1 MQKEL
6 DSTKSQLAE
15 LKDKVSCMITSF
27 EARIRDLTSEIDDLR
42 AKAKDATATLGS
54 SSDAPHLR
62 IPQPPSTP
70 KRVWSPHR
78 TLSVTI
84 LL

>member
-6 DSTKSQLAE
+6 DSQKSQLAE
-15 LKDKVSCMITSF
+15 LKDKVTCMITSF
-27 EARIRDLTSEIDDLR
+27 EARIRVLTSEIDGLR
-42 AKAKDATATLGS
+42 AKAKDATTINGS
-54 SSDAPHLR
+54 PEGLPSR

-78 TLSVTI
+78 TL
-84 LL
+84 